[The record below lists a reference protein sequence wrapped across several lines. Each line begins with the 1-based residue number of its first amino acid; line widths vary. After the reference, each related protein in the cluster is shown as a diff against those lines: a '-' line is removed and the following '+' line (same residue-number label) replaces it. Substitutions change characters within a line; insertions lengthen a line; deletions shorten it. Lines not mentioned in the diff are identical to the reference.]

1 VDYRISSLESKV
13 ERIRDELTK
22 MSDRVRDLETE
33 RERKKQFW
41 ETAFQAL
48 LTSVGVMTILVIWL
62 GIEIA
67 SHAG

>member
-22 MSDRVRDLETE
+22 MSDRVRDLEME
-33 RERKKQFW
+33 RERKKQLW
-41 ETAFQAL
+41 EAVFQAL
-48 LTSVGVMTILVIWL
+48 LTSVGVITFVIWL
-62 GIEIA
+62 GVAIA

>member
-1 VDYRISSLESKV
+1 MDYRISSLESKV

-41 ETAFQAL
+41 EAAFQAL

-62 GIEIA
+62 GVVFA

>member
-1 VDYRISSLESKV
+1 
-13 ERIRDELTK
+13 
-22 MSDRVRDLETE
+22 MSDRVHDLEME

-62 GIEIA
+62 GVVIA